1 MLVLRLLP
9 NRIWDIEF
17 VEGHNTASLKK
28 VRTAQTVDALIQGTD
43 QTTDYFYQA
52 LRTAARFGQPIW
64 VNMADVCTM
73 KSATVGLLA
82 AVGG

>member
-17 VEGHNTASLKK
+17 VKGHDTALLKK
-28 VRTAQTVDALIQGTD
+28 IKAAHTVDALIQDTD
-43 QTTDYFYQA
+43 QTTDYFYTA

-64 VNMADVCTM
+64 VNMAEVEM
-73 KSATVGLLA
+73 MSTVA
-82 AVGG
+82 A